1 MVSTTCKE
9 VLNVEMVLFP
19 FSYLEFFELFSQSG
33 WHLLKRISLIVLKI
47 TGRKHEQV
55 VKGYHYFKGIII
67 LGNADSN
74 SKSQLKRLH
83 MSKD

>member
-1 MVSTTCKE
+1 MQRGFECRNGFVSIF
-9 VLNVEMVLFP
+9 VFGV
-19 FSYLEFFELFSQSG
+19 FSQSG

-55 VKGYHYFKGIII
+55 VKGNHYFKGIII

-83 MSKD
+83 MSKF